1 MVMSKPKK
9 RAFFTIVF
17 PFSERYYRFFCG
29 KCGKYRRF
37 AKLRHD
43 FSRMRRCKKP
53 PRERMVRGAQ
63 KDRKYLQHFL

>member
-1 MVMSKPKK
+1 MVMNKPKK
-9 RAFFTIVF
+9 RAFFYDSISVFRTIL
-17 PFSERYYRFFCG
+17 SFFCG

-43 FSRMRRCKKP
+43 VSRRRRCKKP

-63 KDRKYLQHFL
+63 KGRNYLQHFL